1 MAGYVGRGQ
10 PVAVE
15 DNSVETAD
23 IIDGAV
29 TDAKLNS
36 TKLNAIESGATAD
49 QTKADIDA
57 LGINAAKVNSKT
69 VLTNVPTGA
78 VFTDTVYSK
87 PSAEPISYITGLQ
100 TAINAKVSSETG
112 KSLITDTVLA
122 TLLSDVGALESLVTS
137 DESTLDTLQEIVD
150 FIEAN
155 KSTLD
160 ALGISSIAG
169 LSSALAGKVDDSQVL
184 TNVPTGALFTDTDTN
199 TTYSVGDG
207 GLTQKNFTTTLK
219 SKLDGVASSAN
230 NYTHPSAHSISEVT
244 NLQTELDDIETLA
257 LAGL

>member
-36 TKLNAIESGATAD
+36 TKLNAIAD
-49 QTKADIDA
+49 
-57 LGINAAKVNSKT
+57 NANNYV
-69 VLTNVPTGA
+69 
-78 VFTDTVYSK
+78 K
-87 PSAEPISYITGLQ
+87 PSNEPISYITGLQ

-184 TNVPTGALFTDTDTN
+184 TNVPASAVFTDTV
-199 TTYSVGDG
+199 YS
-207 GLTQKNFTTTLK
+207 K
-219 SKLDGVASSAN
+219 
-230 NYTHPSAHSISEVT
+230 PSAEPISYIT